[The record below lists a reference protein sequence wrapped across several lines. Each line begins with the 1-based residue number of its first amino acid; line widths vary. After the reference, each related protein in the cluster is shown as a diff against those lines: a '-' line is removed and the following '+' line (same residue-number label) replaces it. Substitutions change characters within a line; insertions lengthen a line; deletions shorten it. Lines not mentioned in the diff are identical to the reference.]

1 MRESFDQVTASD
13 LGKHLIGYERLLALF
28 KDIQKQTPKGVGLK
42 REVKASGTYIL
53 LQFKL
58 GDKRTAKACNCDFT
72 EIGIVKALEKANK
85 VSDALAKFT
94 SETEF
99 LAWYDEQ
106 ILEKNQ
112 VKNDLISFCEAI
124 KLVQDNYWNS
134 YTKKRQQ
141 RDKNNP
147 SHQSCWYQ
155 VYYCFY
161 KLLPTENS
169 VNLIDIMVVINSKKR
184 GTKSYKLCICAMKKL
199 CEVIGNNKLRDELSK
214 IDVTQTKFREDLQSI
229 SLDDYL
235 RFRESVLDIPV
246 KDKRYN
252 PESRNRWLFVFSMQV
267 IYGLR
272 VNEVFAVQN
281 IDKPFKTKDGV
292 TIPALNTPSNRDMVA
307 VVGNETNL
315 GTTTKTGYRLTVP
328 LIPPTYPDLI
338 ERLDIKSGKLPNI
351 NPESGNPETIAKK
364 HAKEAHTRLVQ
375 WAKQIG
381 FTQTHALRHL
391 ANLNGMMAGIPLEKR
406 AMSLGHSPTM
416 NDTVY
421 KKRQT
426 TKTTLDLLTQSTNQA
441 IPLQSAVAIAHK
453 LRCTDEKSIK
463 LLAAIY
469 NVSKDETTNIM
480 LVGL

>member
-1 MRESFDQVTASD
+1 MRETFTATNIES
-13 LGKHLIGYERLLALF
+13 HLIGYERLLALF
-28 KDIQKQTPKGVGLK
+28 KEIQKQTPKGVGLK
-42 REVKASGTYIL
+42 REVKTSGTYIL
-53 LQFKL
+53 LQFKI

-72 EIGIVKALEKANK
+72 EIGIIKALEKAQL
-85 VSDALAKFT
+85 VSEALGKFT

-99 LAWYDEQ
+99 LTWYDET
-106 ILEKNQ
+106 ILEKNI
-112 VKNDLISFCEAI
+112 VKNDLITFNEAI
-124 KLVQDNYWNS
+124 KLVEDNYWNS
-134 YTKKRQQ
+134 YTKKRQR

-147 SHQSCWYQ
+147 SQQSCWYE

-169 VNLIDIMVVINSKKR
+169 VNLTDMMAVISSKER
-184 GTKSYKLCICAMKKL
+184 GAKSYKLCICAMKKL
-199 CEVIGNNKLRDELSK
+199 CEVIGNDNLRDELSK
-214 IDVTQTKFREDLQSI
+214 INVTQTKFKENLQSV

-235 RFRESVLDIPV
+235 RFRESVLDIPF

-252 PESRNRWLFVFSMQV
+252 FESRNAWLFVFSMQV
-267 IYGLR
+267 VYGLR

-281 IDKPFKTKDGV
+281 INIPFKTKDGV
-292 TIPALNTPSNRDMVA
+292 TIPALNAPSNRNMVA
-307 VVGNETNL
+307 VIGDQTNL
-315 GTTTKTGYRLTVP
+315 GTTTKTGYRLAVP

-338 ERLDIKSGKLPNI
+338 EKLEIKSGKLPNI
-351 NPESGNPETIAKK
+351 NPESNNPETIAKK
-364 HAKEAHTRLVQ
+364 HAKEAHTRLVK
-375 WAKQIG
+375 WAQQIG

-441 IPLQSAVAIAHK
+441 IPLQSAVAIAQQ
-453 LRCTDEKSIK
+453 LGCTDEKSIK

-469 NVSKDETTNIM
+469 NVSENEITNNM
-480 LVGL
+480 